1 MNPQDWK
8 PVLQDSFH
16 PPSAFDLVVRDTLG
30 ADSATHR
37 SFERSVPGWRWPLW
51 ASAFEAL
58 TAKDADTRWKVE
70 KLFGDNFRG
79 QPGPPRFGTIQV
91 GPGQTQTAISEACAV
106 MRDVQDDRQFL
117 LRVSS
122 AMGGGKHVDV
132 VAKDDQRVQVEDFY
146 RSLADW
152 MRENNFFKGQ
162 KIDPRGRFLELD
174 DVDEADLI
182 LPEPLK
188 GDLFRNVATM
198 IERAPEYAKYGLPAK
213 RGVILAGPPGNGKT
227 LSMKVLAKKLDC
239 TFLWCTPKHVQELD
253 GLAHIY
259 EFARE
264 LAPTVVLLEDADA
277 FGIDRRMGQ
286 FNPMLGELLQHLDG
300 MVSNQGVVTIL
311 SSNYAE
317 VLDSALTRRPGRFD
331 VKLKFNE
338 PDGDRAWEM
347 IRRTL
352 ERRKAVYQGAP
363 EFLRALGHELAKH
376 RASGAHVVE
385 TVNYASMLAVER
397 GQHGEQLL
405 LTQPDFEQSAQ
416 RVIAGLAL
424 DDHTE
429 KALIQEGV
437 MKWGF
442 WGNSSGE

>member
-8 PVLQDSFH
+8 PVLQDSFN
-16 PPSAFDLVVRDTLG
+16 PPSAHGLVARDILG
-30 ADSATHR
+30 ADTSTHR
-37 SFERSVPGWRWPLW
+37 SFEKGIPGWRWPLW

-58 TAKDADTRWKVE
+58 TAKESESRWTVE
-70 KLFGDNFRG
+70 KLFGDDYRG
-79 QPGPPRFGTIQV
+79 HAGPPRFQSIQV
-91 GPGQTQTAISEACAV
+91 GPGETRTAISEGCAI
-106 MRDVQDDRQFL
+106 MRDREGDRFL
-117 LRVSS
+117 LRIASS
-122 AMGGGKHVDV
+122 MGGGKHIEVI
-132 VAKDDQRVQVEDFY
+132 AKEEQRVQVEAFY
-146 RSLADW
+146 RSLSDW
-152 MRENNFFKGQ
+152 MQKNNFFKGQ
-162 KIDPRGRFLELD
+162 KIDPEGRFLTLE

-182 LPEPLK
+182 LPEQLK

-259 EFARE
+259 DFARE

-352 ERRKAVYQGAP
+352 ERRKAVFRGDP
-363 EFLRALGHELAKH
+363 DLLRAVGHELAKH
-376 RASGAHVVE
+376 RASGAHVIE

-397 GQHGEQLL
+397 GQHGDQLL
-405 LTQPDFEQSAQ
+405 LTREDFEMSAQ

-437 MKWGF
+437 MKWGY
-442 WGNSSGE
+442 WGGVSG